1 MKLLIQGTNEYEII
15 HDDPEQFGHS
25 IMIVLRD
32 DTVFRLYER
41 RPGVLELSADKVLHI
56 EPRASNVVHLQSSQD
71 SFETG
76 K

>member
-1 MKLLIQGTNEYEII
+1 MKLIVQGTNEYELI
-15 HDDPEQFGHS
+15 HDDPEGYGYS
-25 IMIVLRD
+25 IMVVLRD
-32 DTVFRLYER
+32 NSVFRLYER

-71 SFETG
+71 SFESG